1 MTAQRILVGHDAAGR
16 VTGVFRGADL
26 DALVAT
32 AGANGCAGW
41 VEVSA
46 APNDLRRARVESG
59 AVVEIDEEPDLDAA
73 RARMRISR
81 RQMLL
86 ALAAVEWITAEEA
99 LAAATTGAAPAA
111 LEALL
116 AGMPPA
122 DALAARITWAAM
134 TEADRSHPLVAALG
148 AARELTDAQID
159 AFFAF
164 AATL

>member
-1 MTAQRILVGHDAAGR
+1 MTAQRILIGHDAAGR

-41 VEVSA
+41 IEVA
-46 APNDLRRARVESG
+46 TAPADLRRARVENG
-59 AVVEIDEEPDLDAA
+59 AVVEVDEEPDIEAA
-73 RARMRISR
+73 RARMRITR
-81 RQMLL
+81 RQMIL
-86 ALAAVEWITAEEA
+86 ALVAVEWITPEEA
-99 LAAATTGAAPAA
+99 LAAATSGAAPAA

-116 AGMPPA
+116 AGMPA
-122 DALAARITWAAM
+122 AEALAARITWAAM
-134 TEADRSHPLVAALG
+134 TEADRAHPLVAALG
-148 AARELTDAQID
+148 AARELTDAEID